1 MCVSFFPRRRELR
14 MQKLMSYLL
23 RTQNLK
29 VLPSKP
35 GVGQYIAIHATPTA
49 RDFFLANFNPSRPV
63 TCIFFSKTS
72 PEFFLCWLLFLT
84 LLSVSHG
91 SIDYCFNSRMQDIEL
106 TQNKTHRRHILDQ
119 TNNKFFFIYAKRKQ
133 HFSLEVIANTSCLI
147 LTAMQTPLQTV

>member
-119 TNNKFFFIYAKRKQ
+119 ANNKIFLFMRKENNA
-133 HFSLEVIANTSCLI
+133 FLLKSLPIHRA
-147 LTAMQTPLQTV
+147 